1 MHLYNSKKMS
11 RPESPLWTNITRPLW
26 PLGMNYFKI
35 RAQRYDVSQLRNDLS
50 IAIQA
55 GTWVKKDKPG
65 DWKSITLKG
74 YQGQEQDFLTR
85 THLGTGTNN
94 KYEYTS
100 IMDNCSYFKQILDE
114 IPTDVYLVRVLRLG
128 PRSRI
133 KFHTDEVVFRKREE
147 IIRCHIPIITHP
159 DVKFQIG
166 YPLNAPAEGYQ
177 VWNAYELGSRYLEA
191 GYLYYTNVN
200 TLHGV
205 VNDSDIERYHLC
217 IDFRPPP
224 HIVKVVQSSL
234 EKN

>member
-1 MHLYNSKKMS
+1 MHLYNSKKGS

-26 PLGMNYFKI
+26 PLEMNYFKI
-35 RAQRYDVSQLRNDLS
+35 RTQQYDVSRLRNDLS

-74 YQGQEQDFLTR
+74 YHGQDQDFLTD
-85 THLGTGTNN
+85 TCLGIGADN

-100 IMDNCSYFKQILDE
+100 VMDNCSYFKQILDE
-114 IPTDVYLVRVLRLG
+114 MPTDVYLVRLLRLG

-133 KFHTDEVVFRKREE
+133 KFHTDEIVFRETRQ
-147 IIRCHIPIITHP
+147 IMRCHIPIITHP

-177 VWNAYELGSRYLEA
+177 VWNAYELGSRHLEA

-205 VNDSDIERYHLC
+205 VNDSDTERFHLC

-224 HIVKVVQSSL
+224 HLVKVVGRV
-234 EKN
+234 